1 MSLELRP
8 TDRVTANLG
17 ASYAYATGYLHP
29 FGRYDSTGLP
39 PDPARATAEAIPGV
53 DLASAFSVD
62 HAWAGA
68 AMGPATLGAGLMP
81 ISWGSSWLLNP
92 TDRVNPRGWETL
104 LSDEAEAVPALSVTL
119 AFGWQFAATGYLQ
132 LSDSGRSGLVRLDQA
147 RPEDLPYGLRLQ
159 AYLTDWELTIGTSRE
174 VFYDADVGT
183 REREYRL
190 LADLTGNI
198 WDVGVTAEAALLI
211 GGESDWSV
219 SDALESTVGLTY
231 LVPEVD
237 VELLLEYVHLGSGAS
252 TIGPDDLAAAPRPS
266 SATIIRWRPGSSGAR
281 GTGSPRSRA

>member
-1 MSLELRP
+1 
-8 TDRVTANLG
+8 
-17 ASYAYATGYLHP
+17 
-29 FGRYDSTGLP
+29 
-39 PDPARATAEAIPGV
+39 
-53 DLASAFSVD
+53 
-62 HAWAGA
+62 
-68 AMGPATLGAGLMP
+68 
-81 ISWGSSWLLNP
+81 
-92 TDRVNPRGWETL
+92 
-104 LSDEAEAVPALSVTL
+104 
-119 AFGWQFAATGYLQ
+119 
-132 LSDSGRSGLVRLDQA
+132 
-147 RPEDLPYGLRLQ
+147 
-159 AYLTDWELTIGTSRE
+159 
-174 VFYDADVGT
+174 
-183 REREYRL
+183 
-190 LADLTGNI
+190 DLTGNI